1 MRRLS
6 LRICAA
12 IAICGWLAWSGPAHA
27 DGRPAQEILADI
39 DKVESPSF
47 DAKDRD
53 DPKAIQAFINKRNEA
68 MQRKA
73 GLVRELYKA
82 DPGHDRLPELLTEMW
97 RDQVMTAGPL
107 SRAKLAEEI
116 DEVVATT
123 KSEKLKADGTY
134 WKAVLAM
141 QTSFLGMD
149 AALPAI
155 EAFIRLA
162 PKDERGAGLLF
173 QFASRTRDP
182 EKQKALL
189 KRAVADYPD
198 GRYAKMAGGTLKKL
212 EGVGKPFELE
222 FTDAINGTQVS
233 MKGLRGK
240 VVVIDFWA
248 TWCGPCVAEMPNMK
262 RLYEEYRGQG
272 VEFIGVSLDQPKDQG
287 GLDRLKEFVAR
298 SEIAWPQYYQGN
310 GWESE
315 FSSSWGI
322 NSIPAVFVIDP
333 EGKLHS
339 VEARGQ
345 LEKMIPELLKKKG
358 DANAAG
364 N

>member
-1 MRRLS
+1 MRRLM
-6 LRICAA
+6 LRICVAV
-12 IAICGWLAWSGPAHA
+12 AICGWLAWSGPARA
-27 DGRPAQEILADI
+27 DGRTAQEILADI
-39 DKVESPSF
+39 DKVESPSL
-47 DAKDRD
+47 DPKDRD
-53 DPKAIQAFINKRNEA
+53 DPKAVQAFLAKRNEA

-82 DPGHDRLPELLTEMW
+82 DPGHDRLPELLTEVW
-97 RDQVMTAGPL
+97 QGQVMTAGPL
-107 SRAKLAEEI
+107 SQSKLADEI
-116 DEVVATT
+116 DEVIATT
-123 KSEKLKADGTY
+123 KSEKLKVDGTY
-134 WKAVLAM
+134 WKAVM
-141 QTSFLGMD
+141 GVRTSFINIG
-149 AALPAI
+149 AALPAV
-155 EAFIRLA
+155 EEFLRLA

-173 QFASRTRDP
+173 QVASRIRDP
-182 EKQKALL
+182 EKQKELL
-189 KRAVADYPD
+189 KRTVAGYPD
-198 GRYAKMAGGTLKKL
+198 SRYAKMAEGTLKKL
-212 EGVGKPFELE
+212 DGVGKPFELE

-248 TWCGPCVAEMPNMK
+248 TWCGPCVAEMPKMK
-262 RLYEEYRGQG
+262 KLYEEYRGQG

-287 GLDRLKEFVAR
+287 GLDRLKEFVAK

-322 NSIPAVFVIDP
+322 NSIPAVFVVDP
-333 EGKLHS
+333 EGKLYS
-339 VEARGQ
+339 VEARGK
-345 LEKMIPELLKKKG
+345 LETMIPELLKKKG